1 MDDPYKEVF
10 EAISKTLQKL
20 SNMIVWI
27 AKRTL
32 SVKEYEEFAD
42 EFSNKTETKEAPD
55 SIKQKAGKKW

>member
-42 EFSNKTETKEAPD
+42 EFSQKTDNQKED
-55 SIKQKAGKKW
+55 EVK

>member
-42 EFSNKTETKEAPD
+42 EFSNKTENKEAQEF
-55 SIKQKAGKKW
+55 IKQKAGKKW